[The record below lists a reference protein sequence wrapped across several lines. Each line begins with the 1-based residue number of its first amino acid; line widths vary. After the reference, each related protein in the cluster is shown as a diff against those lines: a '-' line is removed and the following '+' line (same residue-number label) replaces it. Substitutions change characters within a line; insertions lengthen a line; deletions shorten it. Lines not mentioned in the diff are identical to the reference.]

1 MNIKSLKI
9 ISLISILLLVLNACA
24 KPNIKTNKKFKHN
37 TPLIKDDIRKS
48 GKMEIEKT
56 VNMGPQPVIGD
67 TRALQKR
74 KKMSSVKERNYLLI
88 PISNTLIKKLNI

>member
-37 TPLIKDDIRKS
+37 TSQSSTEDGDD
-48 GKMEIEKT
+48 
-56 VNMGPQPVIGD
+56 
-67 TRALQKR
+67 
-74 KKMSSVKERNYLLI
+74 
-88 PISNTLIKKLNI
+88 

>member
-67 TRALQKR
+67 TTALQKR
-74 KKMSSVKERNYLLI
+74 KKYPLSKKEI
-88 PISNTLIKKLNI
+88 I

>member
-48 GKMEIEKT
+48 GKLEIEKT
-56 VNMGPQPVIGD
+56 VNKWSGHMEVCCSS
-67 TRALQKR
+67 AKR
-74 KKMSSVKERNYLLI
+74 KGDCAGSFALWNSSDKYI
-88 PISNTLIKKLNI
+88 